1 MDARLFSVIVA
12 AIVATAGLTTAFFV
26 LKPVTEDSDFSIIDQ
41 LEHDQVKSGLYYR
54 YVEEADNGDGY
65 KAQKTLVIEDT
76 EVDDNGVITAK
87 ETETNVY
94 ENFVIEFGPDA
105 FVSMFFDFVNFDPSS
120 YPDVN
125 CEKVV
130 SPGLKTWTIGGESTD
145 TYGLYVITYYYF
157 GVVIAVDDDDNCVTF
172 SGDIQINGMKPA
184 PIGCSLLRTVKYDD
198 MTYRLGLEDEET
210 FALAMGTETYE
221 GTDTFTKASQILN
234 RFEKY
239 EISYSDVDE
248 IIFQTTEMYEGS
260 ECHKSIVNGT
270 SHSGVVY
277 ENYVELYYGDNTV
290 NVEGKRDGFEISA
303 YSKLYYT

>member
-54 YVEEADNGDGY
+54 YVEEADNGDGS
-65 KAQKTLVIEDT
+65 KAKKTLEITDT
-76 EVDDNGVITAK
+76 KVNDNGIITAK
-87 ETETNVY
+87 ETEVNEY
-94 ENFVIEFGPDA
+94 ENFVVDFGPDY
-105 FVSMFFDFVNFDPSS
+105 FKLMFFDFTDAEDYPEEVPYNETDGIWTIDGTVIDFDSDYSVS
-120 YPDVN
+120 YQNVTITMDGST
-125 CEKVV
+125 CEGFVGDIVFTMTKVV
-130 SPGLKTWTIGGESTD
+130 PSLYSPFRTV
-145 TYGLYVITYYYF
+145 TYG
-157 GVVIAVDDDDNCVTF
+157 
-172 SGDIQINGMKPA
+172 
-184 PIGCSLLRTVKYDD
+184 D
-198 MTYRLGLEDEET
+198 MTYRLGLEDGET
-210 FALAMGTETYE
+210 FALAMGTESYS
-221 GTDTFTKASQILN
+221 GDDTFTKASQILN

-303 YSKLYYT
+303 YSKLYYK

>member
-1 MDARLFSVIVA
+1 MDARLFAVIVA
-12 AIVATAGLTTAFFV
+12 AVVATAGLVTAFIV

-41 LEHDQVKSGLYYR
+41 LENNQVKNGLYYR
-54 YVEEADNGDGY
+54 YVETADNGDGY
-65 KAQKTLVIEDT
+65 KAQKTLIIENTKVND
-76 EVDDNGVITAK
+76 GGIITAK
-87 ETETNVY
+87 ETETNEY
-94 ENFVIEFGPDA
+94 ENFVVDFSPDA
-105 FVSMFFDFVNFDPSS
+105 FKLMFFDFTDYEEYP
-120 YPDVN
+120 PDVEIEEYETGKWSIN
-125 CEKVV
+125 
-130 SPGLKTWTIGGESTD
+130 GTYIDFDIGFEIKYENVKISD
-145 TYGLYVITYYYF
+145 
-157 GVVIAVDDDDNCVTF
+157 
-172 SGDIQINGMKPA
+172 SGDPFEGDITFTMKKLA
-184 PIGCSLLRTVKYDD
+184 PTLYSIDRMVSYDD
-198 MTYRLGLEDEET
+198 MTYRLGVEDEKT

-303 YSKLYYT
+303 YSKLYYK